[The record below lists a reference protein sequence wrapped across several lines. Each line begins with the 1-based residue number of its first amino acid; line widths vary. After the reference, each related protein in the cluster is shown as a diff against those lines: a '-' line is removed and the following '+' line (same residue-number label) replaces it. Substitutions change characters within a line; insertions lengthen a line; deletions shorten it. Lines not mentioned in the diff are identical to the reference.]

1 MIAGIDVNEREIVI
15 AYFPNFSN
23 NGKPKF
29 ERMKRMN
36 DKEVLFFLLNKLRM
50 NKIDEVVIENPS
62 ILGKDR
68 SRSIGSLLYGE
79 SRNITSFLERFR
91 KSCERVGIK
100 VIFVN
105 PRGTSK
111 ICPKCNGKL
120 EKMNGNYYLLYCK
133 NCKLILDEDE
143 VGSWNILNRG
153 IEKIK

>member
-1 MIAGIDVNEREIVI
+1 MIAGIDVNERDIVI
-15 AYFPNFSN
+15 AYFSN

-29 ERMKRMN
+29 ERIKRLN
-36 DKEVLFFLLNKLRM
+36 DKEVLFFLLNKLRI
-50 NKIDEVVIENPS
+50 NKIDEVAIENPRR
-62 ILGKDR
+62 LLEDKLFND
-68 SRSIGSLLYGE
+68 IGM
-79 SRNITSFLERFR
+79 NIVLFLEKFR
-91 KSCERVGIK
+91 KLCERIGIK

-120 EKMNGNYYLLYCK
+120 KKMNGNYYLLYCK

>member
-15 AYFPNFSN
+15 AYFSDISN

-29 ERMKRMN
+29 ERIKRLN
-36 DKEVLFFLLNKLRM
+36 DKEVLLFLLNKLRM
-50 NKIDEVVIENPS
+50 NKIDEVAIENPRR
-62 ILGKDR
+62 LLEDKLFND
-68 SRSIGSLLYGE
+68 IGM
-79 SRNITSFLERFR
+79 NIVSFLEKFR
-91 KSCERVGIK
+91 KLCEKMGIK

-111 ICPKCNGKL
+111 LCPKCNRKL
-120 EKMNGNYYLLYCK
+120 KKLGSNFYFLYCK